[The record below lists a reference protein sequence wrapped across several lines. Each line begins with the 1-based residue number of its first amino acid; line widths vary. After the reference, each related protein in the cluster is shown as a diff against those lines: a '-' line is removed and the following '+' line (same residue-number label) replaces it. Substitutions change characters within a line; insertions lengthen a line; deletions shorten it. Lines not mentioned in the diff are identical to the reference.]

1 MNKLYNQL
9 RGSMT
14 PSQQQVSNQ
23 SLSLNSNAKN
33 MFKNLMNA
41 SNPNEAISS
50 IVNSNP
56 QMQNVMSL
64 FNSSGMTPKQFFYQ
78 FANQKGVNPDQF
90 INSLIN

>member
-1 MNKLYNQL
+1 
-9 RGSMT
+9 MT

-23 SLSLNSNAKN
+23 SPSLNSNAKN
-33 MFKNLMNA
+33 VFKNLMNA
-41 SNPNEAISS
+41 SNPNEVISS